1 MSDQATITRFLHTV
15 PMFEGLQDKQLQ
27 RLAKRFT
34 ERAFNAGETIV
45 TQGTLGI
52 GLFVIESGKAD
63 AIRQL
68 PDGSSVTVNKFGST
82 DFFGELSL
90 LDDAPRTASVVATEA
105 TKCLVLT
112 QLDFNSVLREDAD
125 IPIIMLRELAKAL
138 PPHHG
143 THVVTRL
150 TRTSMSNRAG
160 FSLSPSPYQP
170 LGMLHFI
177 HTVAITQGCLYVS
190 YHCDGW
196 RRIHD
201 GAG

>member
-68 PDGSSVTVNKFGST
+68 PDGSSVSVNKFGST
-82 DFFGELSL
+82 DFFG
-90 LDDAPRTASVVATEA
+90 
-105 TKCLVLT
+105 
-112 QLDFNSVLREDAD
+112 
-125 IPIIMLRELAKAL
+125 
-138 PPHHG
+138 
-143 THVVTRL
+143 
-150 TRTSMSNRAG
+150 
-160 FSLSPSPYQP
+160 
-170 LGMLHFI
+170 
-177 HTVAITQGCLYVS
+177 
-190 YHCDGW
+190 
-196 RRIHD
+196 
-201 GAG
+201 